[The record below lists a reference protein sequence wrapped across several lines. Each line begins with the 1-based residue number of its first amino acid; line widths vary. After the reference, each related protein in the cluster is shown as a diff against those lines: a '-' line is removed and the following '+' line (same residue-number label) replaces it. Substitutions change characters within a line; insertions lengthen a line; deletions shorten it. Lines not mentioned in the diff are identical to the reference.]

1 MQILSNWHHKFQSWN
16 INLSSRNP
24 LVWPSFLIVFF
35 HFFLSSFWSKS
46 QAGTH
51 YLLEAGLELLMLMF
65 PLPSRPNFHSFLFYP
80 SYIPGSHI
88 LGDQKGLSEE
98 LWIIIT
104 QSLSNGLQFSNTTYV
119 WNLSY
124 YNEEWKLSFLCSTD
138 SSNTLQFHFNLV
150 RNLLSPLTSHH
161 HGQAPAWPLS
171 THNTDYSV
179 PLSSSPTTPVSSHP
193 STSSAASLSHLYN
206 PVLMTLDLHSSKL
219 SNCVCVKKWLI
230 IQSC

>member
-150 RNLLSPLTSHH
+150 RNLLSPLTHLTTTGRLLPGLSAHTTQITRYLCLLPLLLQSVH
-161 HGQAPAWPLS
+161 THPQAQPLPWAIS
-171 THNTDYSV
+171 I
-179 PLSSSPTTPVSSHP
+179 
-193 STSSAASLSHLYN
+193 
-206 PVLMTLDLHSSKL
+206 TLL
-219 SNCVCVKKWLI
+219 
-230 IQSC
+230 